1 MHKEISDIWKLSVD
15 GASRNNPGPAGAGL
29 CLQRDNTFV
38 ERQGFFLGTKT
49 NNEAEYLA
57 LLIGLA
63 FAKKHMHASD
73 MLMIISDS
81 QLLIRQ
87 ITGIYRVRNAKLLPL
102 HYAVMA
108 ELQNVRYD
116 ACHVMRED
124 NVQADLMANLGID
137 KKRAVPSD
145 IVASLLAYDITL

>member
-1 MHKEISDIWKLSVD
+1 MHKETVGLWKLSVD
-15 GASRNNPGPAGAGL
+15 GASRNNPGPSGAGL

-38 ERQGFFLGTKT
+38 ERQGFFLGVKT

-57 LLIGLA
+57 LLIGIA
-63 FAKKHMHASD
+63 FAKKHMHSSD

-87 ITGIYRVRNAKLLPL
+87 LAGIYKVRNAKLLPL
-102 HYAVMA
+102 HYAAMA
-108 ELQNVRYD
+108 ELQNVRYS
-116 ACHVMRED
+116 AAHVMRED
-124 NVQADLMANLGID
+124 NIQADLMANLGID
-137 KKRAVPSD
+137 KKRAVPSE